1 MNLDKLET
9 RTHAER
15 EKTLLRNLTE
25 QIQYAKKNTEYF
37 ARTYAHVDAQSINTR
52 EALAT
57 LPVTRKSELST
68 EQKKQPP
75 FGGLNG
81 TSLHH
86 LKRIFQSP
94 GPIHEPQGQETDYFR
109 LARALRAAGFQAGD
123 LVHNTFSYHF
133 TPGAWMLEGGAHA
146 LGCCVFPAGVGQT
159 ELQAQTI
166 DHLKP
171 TAYTG
176 TPSFLKIILEKA
188 DELGLD
194 SSSIKKAVVSGEALT
209 PSMRAWLKARNITVI
224 STYATADVGLIAYET
239 PELASGMIIDE
250 EIILEI
256 VEPNGSKPMPVGEVG
271 EVVITVFDKDYP
283 LIRFGTGDL
292 SAIDPESLNTP
303 SACGRTNLRI
313 KGWLGRADQT
323 TKIKGMFVHPGQVL
337 DIVKK
342 HPDVSKARVVVS
354 GNIGSE
360 VMTFHCELKDGTK
373 TDLNELEKAIAQ
385 SVRDVTKLRAN
396 VAFEGLNTLAT
407 DGKLIDDVRTYA

>member
-1 MNLDKLET
+1 MHLDKLET
-9 RTHAER
+9 RSHQER
-15 EKTLLRNLTE
+15 EEALLQNLVA
-25 QIQYAKKNTEYF
+25 QVKYAKERTAYF
-37 ARTYAHVDAQSINTR
+37 SRLFDQIDPEKINTR

-57 LPVTRKSELST
+57 LPVTRKSELSV
-68 EQKKQPP
+68 EQRKSPP
-75 FGGLNG
+75 FGGLNS
-81 TSLHH
+81 TPVHQ

-94 GPIHEPQGQETDYFR
+94 GPIHEPQGKEMDCFR

-123 LVHNTFSYHF
+123 LVHNAFSYHF

-146 LGCCVFPAGVGQT
+146 IGCCVFPAGVGQT
-159 ELQAQTI
+159 ELQAQTV

-194 SSSIKKAVVSGEALT
+194 SSSLKKAVVSGEALT
-209 PSMRAWLKARNITVI
+209 PSMRAWFKERDITVI

-256 VEPNGSKPMPVGEVG
+256 VEPNGSKPMPIGEVG
-271 EVVITVFDKDYP
+271 EVVVTIFDKDYP

-292 SAIDPESLNTP
+292 SAIDPESLTNP
-303 SACGRTNLRI
+303 APCGRTNLRI

-323 TKIKGMFVHPGQVL
+323 TKIKGMFVHPGQVQE
-337 DIVKK
+337 IAKK
-342 HPDVSKARVVVS
+342 HPEIAKARVVVT

-360 VMTFHCELKDGTK
+360 IMTLHCELKEGLH
-373 TDLNELEKAIAQ
+373 TDLSALEASIVQ
-385 SVRDVTKLRAN
+385 SMRDVTKLRGR
-396 VAFEGLNTLAT
+396 VSFEGHNTLPS
-407 DGKLIDDVRTYA
+407 DGKLIEDVRTYA

>member
-9 RTHAER
+9 RSHQER
-15 EKTLLRNLTE
+15 EKTLLKDLAE
-25 QIQYAKKNTEYF
+25 QVQYAKTHTEYF
-37 ARTYAHVDAQSINTR
+37 ARLFETIDATTITTR

-57 LPVTRKSELST
+57 LPVTRKSELSAA
-68 EQKKQPP
+68 QKKAPP
-75 FGGLNG
+75 FGGMNS
-81 TSLHH
+81 TPVQH

-94 GPIHEPQGQETDYFR
+94 GPIHEPQGKEMDCFR
-109 LARALRAAGFQAGD
+109 LARALRAAGFKAGD
-123 LVHNTFSYHF
+123 LVHNAFSYHF

-194 SSSIKKAVVSGEALT
+194 ASSIKKAVVSGEALT
-209 PSMRAWLKARNITVI
+209 PSMRAWFKARNITVI

-256 VEPNGSKPMPVGEVG
+256 VEPNGSKPMPIGEVG
-271 EVVITVFDKDYP
+271 EVVITIFDKDYP

-292 SAIDPESLNTP
+292 SAIDPDSVTHP
-303 SACGRTNLRI
+303 SPCGRNNLRI

-323 TKIKGMFVHPGQVL
+323 TKIKGMFVHPGQVQE
-337 DIVKK
+337 IVRK
-342 HPDVSKARVVVS
+342 HPELSKARVVVS

-360 VMTFHCELKDGTK
+360 VMTLRCELKDAVSA
-373 TDLNELEKAIAQ
+373 DLGALQAAIIQ
-385 SVRDVTKLRAN
+385 SIREVTKLRAE
-396 VAFEGLNTLAT
+396 VSFEGSNTLPA
-407 DGKLIDDVRTYA
+407 DGKLIEDARTYA